1 MQTRIVHAIAGTFII
16 GSLLLGIYVNP
27 NWFWFTG
34 FVGLNM
40 WIHALTNK
48 CLMYLIVDKL
58 GVKKDKDE
66 NCCSK

>member
-1 MQTRIVHAIAGTFII
+1 MQTRIVHAVAGTFII

-40 WIHALTNK
+40 WVHAMTGW
-48 CLMYLIVDKL
+48 CLMYLIVRKL
-58 GVKKDKDE
+58 GVKEKATD
-66 NCCSK
+66 CCS

>member
-1 MQTRIVHAIAGTFII
+1 MQTRIVHAVAGTFII

-40 WIHALTNK
+40 WLHAITDW
-48 CLMYLIVDKL
+48 CLMYLIVDRL
-58 GVKKDKDE
+58 GIKKNTDKS
-66 NCCSK
+66 CR